1 MNEARGRLLAPAG
14 LDIRDVLPIRLRK
27 HVPGAKL
34 VIHRIVAG
42 GMFTHRQPWTPI
54 HHAEGIALCGSN
66 KRAWYG
72 VREELLGRGFIKC
85 DGEYEIGR
93 KSLWYSLD
101 DRLESS
107 PINCSEP
114 IGPGEWERL
123 AEADRV
129 RRERLVRPRP
139 AVVDHLQN
147 WVRKVE
153 FDEESA
159 ERAIRGIADPASRR
173 HAERIAE
180 ILSHGDDL
188 TRSVGVCPY
197 GRCHSVITQMHREL
211 RHALRIEREPLAE
224 IDIGSAQ
231 PLLLGVTVKQEL
243 ASKEQSKAAREEE
256 RRRGDKQEAGAEA
269 LSHTLPVFAP
279 TSADNLAC
287 RSAHVAIDLACA
299 LPSDLVDYLDAC
311 SSGSYY
317 ETLGDVLG
325 MRCDSPSAR
334 DRVKRAS
341 CWLIM
346 GEPPLGSPAWIRYS
360 AKWPTLAGFLERI
373 KRDDH
378 RRAAWLL
385 QRAESSLVIHGAC
398 GDLMR
403 DRPDIPILT
412 VHDAILTPA
421 RYVWDAASALR
432 LPWERLGVTPKLKVT
447 RPVDPCSRPDQED
460 LT

>member
-1 MNEARGRLLAPAG
+1 MKEARGRLLAPAG

-42 GMFTHRQPWTPI
+42 GMFTHRHPWTPI
-54 HHAEGIALCGSN
+54 HHAEGFKLFGGD
-66 KRAWYG
+66 KRAWYA
-72 VREELLGRGFIKC
+72 VRGALLDRGDIRC

-93 KSLWYSLD
+93 KSLWYAVG
-101 DRLESS
+101 DRWESS
-107 PINCSEP
+107 PVDHAEP
-114 IGPGEWERL
+114 IGPGGMGCI

-139 AVVDHLQN
+139 PVVDHLQS
-147 WVRKVE
+147 WVRRATL
-153 FDEESA
+153 DAGAA
-159 ERAIRGIADPASRR
+159 ERVIAGIADPESRR
-173 HAERIAE
+173 HAERVAAI
-180 ILSHGDDL
+180 IRHGDAL
-188 TRSVGVCPY
+188 AKSVGVCPY

-211 RHALRIEREPLAE
+211 RQALQIEGKPLAE

-231 PLLLGVTVKQEL
+231 PLLLGAAVKQEL

-256 RRRGDKQEAGAEA
+256 RRGDEQEATAGA
-269 LSHTLPVFAP
+269 LSHTLPVFTP
-279 TSADNLAC
+279 TSADNVAC

-311 SSGSYY
+311 ASGSYY

-325 MRCDSPSAR
+325 MRCDSPYAR

-346 GEPPLGSPAWIRYS
+346 GDPPLRSPAWVSYS
-360 AKWPTLAGFLERI
+360 AKWPTVAAHLERI
-373 KRDDH
+373 KRDDY

-385 QRAESSLVIHGAC
+385 QRMESTLVILGAC
-398 GDLMR
+398 DDLMR
-403 DRPDIPILT
+403 FRPDVPILT

-432 LPWERLGVTPKLKVT
+432 LPWERLGVTPKLKVK
-447 RPVDPCSRPDQED
+447 RPVNPCSRPGEED

>member
-1 MNEARGRLLAPAG
+1 MKEARGRLLAPAR

-54 HHAEGIALCGSN
+54 HHAEGFALFGGN
-66 KRAWYG
+66 KRAWYA
-72 VREELLGRGFIKC
+72 VRETLLGRGDIRS
-85 DGEYEIGR
+85 DGEYEVGR
-93 KSLWYSLD
+93 KSFWYSLG
-101 DRLESS
+101 DRWASS
-107 PINCSEP
+107 PVDHAEP
-114 IGPGEWERL
+114 IGPGGMECI

-129 RRERLVRPRP
+129 RRERLVGPRP
-139 AVVDHLQN
+139 PVVDHLER
-147 WVRKVE
+147 WLRE
-153 FDEESA
+153 ATLDDESA

-173 HAERIAE
+173 HAERVAAI
-180 ILSHGDDL
+180 IRHGDDL
-188 TRSVGVCPY
+188 ARSVGVCPY

-211 RHALRIEREPLAE
+211 RHALRIDGEPLAE

-231 PLLLGVTVKQEL
+231 PLLLGATVKQEL

-279 TSADNLAC
+279 TSADNLEC
-287 RSAHVAIDLACA
+287 TSARVAIDHACA
-299 LPSDLVDYLDAC
+299 LPSDLVDYLDVC
-311 SSGSYY
+311 TSGSYY
-317 ETLGDVLG
+317 ETLGDVLD

-360 AKWPTLAGFLERI
+360 ARWPTVASFLERI
-373 KRDDH
+373 KRDDY

-385 QRAESSLVIHGAC
+385 QRAEASLVILGAC

-421 RYVWDAASALR
+421 RHIWDVASALR
-432 LPWERLGVTPKLKVT
+432 LPWERLGVTPKLKVM
-447 RPVDPCSRPDQED
+447 RPVNPCSRPGEED